1 MALPGTARHCQQ
13 ALQAGTTSRRCKAVR
28 AVGMEC
34 SPHRLQVR
42 GASPQPIPGGQGAEG
57 CGTGQ
62 DGTSAGGAC
71 GQVVTM
77 KRSLLAHSPAA
88 AHASQAESPL
98 LHAADSHWKQDLLYV
113 GNKLAQAAAP
123 GGTPKAGFG
132 ARSGLRLLQ
141 APGQASPP
149 GPLWPA
155 MQSSSRLDMEQD
167 SRHAVRM
174 KPGFELHSPSAA
186 QVRQLSLVSMHSSDG
201 EAPPDA
207 STCARTTSCA

>member
-1 MALPGTARHCQQ
+1 MSE
-13 ALQAGTTSRRCKAVR
+13 TSWL
-28 AVGMEC
+28 
-34 SPHRLQVR
+34 RLR
-42 GASPQPIPGGQGAEG
+42 
-57 CGTGQ
+57 
-62 DGTSAGGAC
+62 
-71 GQVVTM
+71 
-77 KRSLLAHSPAA
+77 
-88 AHASQAESPL
+88 
-98 LHAADSHWKQDLLYV
+98 
-113 GNKLAQAAAP
+113 P
-123 GGTPKAGFG
+123 GGTPEAGFG

-207 STCARTTSCA
+207 STCARTTSCARALCVPSIASSIVDGKSALSAKLSW

>member
-1 MALPGTARHCQQ
+1 MALPGTA
-13 ALQAGTTSRRCKAVR
+13 SRRCKAVR

-77 KRSLLAHSPAA
+77 NRSLLAHSPAA

-113 GNKLAQAAAP
+113 GNKLAQAAARWHSEGWFRRQIRP
-123 GGTPKAGFG
+123 QAAPSSGTSLAAWTAVAGHAVLITSRHG
-132 ARSGLRLLQ
+132 ARLSARRSHEAWIRAALSVSG
-141 APGQASPP
+141 PGAAAVVGVHALVRWRGAS
-149 GPLWPA
+149 
-155 MQSSSRLDMEQD
+155 
-167 SRHAVRM
+167 
-174 KPGFELHSPSAA
+174 
-186 QVRQLSLVSMHSSDG
+186 
-201 EAPPDA
+201 
-207 STCARTTSCA
+207 